1 MRKLLVVFSALAFA
15 GAAGLNA
22 AAAKENGKA
31 PRARPVMPRQ
41 LHLHPHHRNMLVG
54 PRGGLYRLPHGWKAK

>member
-1 MRKLLVVFSALAFA
+1 MRKLLVVFGALALA
-15 GAAGLNA
+15 GVADAPV
-22 AAAKENGKA
+22 AKEPGKA
-31 PRARPVMPRQ
+31 PRARPVVPRE